1 MDAETLHIVDSLYL
15 KIFQQNL
22 LAELLRTRILLK
34 QHRWQS
40 DSLSTAKALA
50 PEFRQHYAQ
59 VSERLSPLIDAL
71 SAILNDMEVGYLSWK
86 AVLLPVESS
95 MDAAEVI
102 VEKQAAIARLDTA
115 EADIS
120 DVLNDVGELLAKL
133 PSSIVSW
140 HDSALFSV
148 KVELKRLTERP
159 CYDLEFPIAFRSN
172 SFLMADY
179 FSKKHH
185 GYKRGQWPHYLSD
198 DVMPLDLLTLIDDLW
213 IEMDAR
219 ADGYASWRTGIIE
232 RQCI

>member
-1 MDAETLHIVDSLYL
+1 MDAETLHTVDSLYL
-15 KIFQQNL
+15 KVFQQNL
-22 LAELLRTRILLK
+22 NAELLRARILLK
-34 QHRWQS
+34 QHRWQC
-40 DSLSTAKALA
+40 DSLSETKELGA
-50 PEFRQHYAQ
+50 EFRQNYAQ
-59 VSERLSPLIDAL
+59 ISERLGPVIDTL
-71 SAILNDMEVGYLSWK
+71 SAILNDMEAGHLSWK
-86 AVLLPVESS
+86 SVLLPVESS
-95 MDAAEVI
+95 SDEADVI

-120 DVLNDVGELLAKL
+120 DVLNDVGDLLAKL

-140 HDSALFSV
+140 HDSALFTV

-185 GYKRGQWPHYLSD
+185 GLKRGQWPHYLSD
-198 DVMPLDLLTLIDDLW
+198 DVMLLDLLTLIDDLW